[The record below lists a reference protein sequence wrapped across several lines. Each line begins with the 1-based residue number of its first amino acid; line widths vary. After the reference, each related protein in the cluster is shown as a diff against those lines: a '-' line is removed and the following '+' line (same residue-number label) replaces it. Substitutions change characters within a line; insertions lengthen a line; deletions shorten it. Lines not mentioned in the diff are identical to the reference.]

1 MFVQVEPTPNPATLK
16 FLPGKT
22 VMTQG
27 TQFYQDESSAGNSL
41 LAQKLFQINGVESV
55 FYGEDFI
62 TISKNEAS
70 NWTLL
75 KPAIMGAIIEQ
86 FATNNP
92 LIEEPQFKKTYVE
105 DKHSIKSSDSDVVK
119 KIKELLDTKIR
130 PAVAMDGGDI
140 IFNEYVDGWIWL
152 EMQGACQG
160 CPSSTATL
168 KSGIENMMKHYIP
181 EVRGVRSTEHDQ

>member
-22 VMTQG
+22 VMSQG
-27 TQFYQDESSAGNSL
+27 TQFYQDETSAGNST

-55 FYGEDFI
+55 FYGQDFI
-62 TISKNEAS
+62 TISKNETS

-86 FATNNP
+86 FITNNP

-140 IFNEYVDGWIWL
+140 IFNEYLDGWIWL

-181 EVRGVRSTEHDQ
+181 EVRGVRSTEHD

>member
-27 TQFYQDESSAGNSL
+27 TQFYQDETSAGNST

-55 FYGEDFI
+55 FYGQDFI
-62 TISKNEAS
+62 TISKNETS

-86 FATNNP
+86 FTTNNP

-181 EVRGVRSTEHDQ
+181 EVRGVRSTVHD

>member
-41 LAQKLFQINGVESV
+41 LAQKLFQIKGVESV

-181 EVRGVRSTEHDQ
+181 EVRGVRSTEHD

>member
-22 VMTQG
+22 VMSQG
-27 TQFYQDESSAGNSL
+27 TQFYQDETSAGNSM

-55 FYGEDFI
+55 FYGQDFI
-62 TISKNEAS
+62 TISKNEKS

-86 FATNNP
+86 FTTNNP

-140 IFNEYVDGWIWL
+140 IFNEYLDGWIWL

-181 EVRGVRSTEHDQ
+181 EVRGVRSTEHD

>member
-1 MFVQVEPTPNPATLK
+1 MFVQIEPTPNPATLK

-22 VMTQG
+22 VMEKG
-27 TQFYQDESSAGNSL
+27 TQFYQDKTSAGNSL
-41 LAQKLFQINGVESV
+41 LAQKLFEIKGVESV

-62 TISKNEAS
+62 TISKS
-70 NWTLL
+70 DSTTWTML
-75 KPAIMGAIIEQ
+75 KPAIMGAI
-86 FATNNP
+86 
-92 LIEEPQFKKTYVE
+92 
-105 DKHSIKSSDSDVVK
+105 KSTDSDVVK

-168 KSGIENMMKHYIP
+168 KSGIENIMKHYIP
-181 EVRGVRSTEHDQ
+181 EVRGVRSTDHD

>member
-22 VMTQG
+22 VMSQG
-27 TQFYQDESSAGNSL
+27 TQFYQDETSAGNSM

-55 FYGEDFI
+55 FYGQDFI
-62 TISKNEAS
+62 TISKNETS

-86 FATNNP
+86 FTTNNP

-160 CPSSTATL
+160 CPSSPATL

-181 EVRGVRSTEHDQ
+181 EVRGVRSTEHD

>member
-1 MFVQVEPTPNPATLK
+1 MFVQIEPTPNPATLK

-22 VMTQG
+22 VMEKG
-27 TQFYQDESSAGNSL
+27 TQFYQDKTSAGNSL
-41 LAQKLFQINGVESV
+41 LAQKLFEIKGVESV

-62 TISKNEAS
+62 TISKS
-70 NWTLL
+70 DSTTWPML

-86 FATNNP
+86 FTTNDP
-92 LIEEPQFKKTYVE
+92 LIMEQQYKKTVVE
-105 DKHSIKSSDSDVVK
+105 DKHAIKSTDSDVVK

-181 EVRGVRSTEHDQ
+181 EVRGVRSTDHD

>member
-27 TQFYQDESSAGNSL
+27 TQFYQDETSAGNST

-55 FYGEDFI
+55 FYGQDFI
-62 TISKNEAS
+62 TISKNEKS

-86 FATNNP
+86 FTTNNP

-181 EVRGVRSTEHDQ
+181 EVRGVRSTEHD

>member
-27 TQFYQDESSAGNSL
+27 TQFYQDETSAGNSM

-55 FYGEDFI
+55 FYGQDFI
-62 TISKNEAS
+62 TISKNEKS

-86 FATNNP
+86 FTTNNP

-181 EVRGVRSTEHDQ
+181 EVRGVRSTEHD

>member
-62 TISKNEAS
+62 TISKNETS
-70 NWTLL
+70 KWTLL

-86 FATNNP
+86 FATDNP

-181 EVRGVRSTEHDQ
+181 EVRGVRSTEHD

>member
-27 TQFYQDESSAGNSL
+27 TQFYQDETSAGNSM

-55 FYGEDFI
+55 FYGQDFI
-62 TISKNEAS
+62 TISKNEKS

-86 FATNNP
+86 FTTNNP

-181 EVRGVRSTEHDQ
+181 EVRGVRSTVHD

>member
-27 TQFYQDESSAGNSL
+27 TQFYHDESSAGNSL

-62 TISKNEAS
+62 TISKNETS
-70 NWTLL
+70 KWTLL

-86 FATNNP
+86 FATDNP

-181 EVRGVRSTEHDQ
+181 EVRGVRSTEHD

>member
-27 TQFYQDESSAGNSL
+27 TQFYQDETSAGNSM

-55 FYGEDFI
+55 FYGQDFI
-62 TISKNEAS
+62 TISKNETS

-75 KPAIMGAIIEQ
+75 KPAILGAIIEQ
-86 FATNNP
+86 FTTNNP

-181 EVRGVRSTEHDQ
+181 EVRGVRSTEHD

>member
-181 EVRGVRSTEHDQ
+181 EVRGVRSTEHD

>member
-1 MFVQVEPTPNPATLK
+1 MFVQIAPTPNPATLK
-16 FLPGKT
+16 FLPGKP
-22 VMTQG
+22 VMENG
-27 TQFYQDESSAGNSL
+27 TQFYQDETSTGNSQ
-41 LAQKLFQINGVESV
+41 LAQKLFKIKGVESV
-55 FYGEDFI
+55 FYGQDFI
-62 TISKNEAS
+62 TISKRES
-70 NWTLL
+70 SSWTML

-86 FATNNP
+86 FTSDKP
-92 LIEEPQFKKTYVE
+92 LILEQQFTKTYID
-105 DKHSIKSSDSDVVK
+105 DKHSIKPTDSEVVV
-119 KIKELLDTKIR
+119 KIKEILDTKIR

-181 EVRGVRSTEHDQ
+181 EVRGVRSTND

>member
-27 TQFYQDESSAGNSL
+27 TQFYQDETSAGNSM

-55 FYGEDFI
+55 FYGQDFI
-62 TISKNEAS
+62 TISKNETS

-86 FATNNP
+86 FTTNNP

-181 EVRGVRSTEHDQ
+181 EVRGVRSTEHD

>member
-62 TISKNEAS
+62 TISKNETS
-70 NWTLL
+70 KWTLL

-181 EVRGVRSTEHDQ
+181 EVRGVRSTEHD

>member
-55 FYGEDFI
+55 LYGEDFI

-181 EVRGVRSTEHDQ
+181 EVRGVRSTEHD

>member
-22 VMTQG
+22 VMSQG
-27 TQFYQDESSAGNSL
+27 TQFYQDETSAGNSM

-55 FYGEDFI
+55 FYGQDFI
-62 TISKNEAS
+62 TISKNETS

-86 FATNNP
+86 FTTNNP

-181 EVRGVRSTEHDQ
+181 EVRGVRSTEHD

>member
-27 TQFYQDESSAGNSL
+27 TQFYQDETSAGNSM

-55 FYGEDFI
+55 FYGQDFI
-62 TISKNEAS
+62 TISKNEKS

-86 FATNNP
+86 FTTNNP

-140 IFNEYVDGWIWL
+140 IFNEYLDGWIWL

-181 EVRGVRSTEHDQ
+181 EVRGVRSTEHD

>member
-22 VMTQG
+22 VMSQG
-27 TQFYQDESSAGNSL
+27 TQFYQDETSAGNSM

-55 FYGEDFI
+55 FYGQDFI
-62 TISKNEAS
+62 TISKNEKS

-86 FATNNP
+86 FTTNSP

-181 EVRGVRSTEHDQ
+181 EVRGVRSTEHD

>member
-27 TQFYQDESSAGNSL
+27 TQFYQDETSAGNSM

-55 FYGEDFI
+55 FYGQDFI
-62 TISKNEAS
+62 TISKNEKS
-70 NWTLL
+70 TWPLL

-86 FATNNP
+86 FTTNNP

-181 EVRGVRSTEHDQ
+181 EVRGVRSTEHD

>member
-1 MFVQVEPTPNPATLK
+1 M
-16 FLPGKT
+16 
-22 VMTQG
+22 
-27 TQFYQDESSAGNSL
+27 
-41 LAQKLFQINGVESV
+41 
-55 FYGEDFI
+55 
-62 TISKNEAS
+62 
-70 NWTLL
+70 
-75 KPAIMGAIIEQ
+75 
-86 FATNNP
+86 
-92 LIEEPQFKKTYVE
+92 IEEPQFKKTYVE

-181 EVRGVRSTEHDQ
+181 EVRGVRSTEHD

>member
-1 MFVQVEPTPNPATLK
+1 
-16 FLPGKT
+16 
-22 VMTQG
+22 
-27 TQFYQDESSAGNSL
+27 L
-41 LAQKLFQINGVESV
+41 LAQKLFEIKGVESV

-62 TISKNEAS
+62 TISKS
-70 NWTLL
+70 DSTTWTML

-86 FATNNP
+86 FTTNDP
-92 LIEEPQFKKTYVE
+92 LIMEQQYKKTVVE
-105 DKHSIKSSDSDVVK
+105 DKHAIKSTDSDVVK

-181 EVRGVRSTEHDQ
+181 EVRGVRSTDHD

>member
-105 DKHSIKSSDSDVVK
+105 DKHSIKSSDSDLVK

-140 IFNEYVDGWIWL
+140 LFHGYHEGIVKL
-152 EMQGACQG
+152 EMYGACSG
-160 CPSSTATL
+160 CPSSSATL
-168 KSGIENMMKHYIP
+168 KMGVENMLKHYIP
-181 EVRGVRSTEHDQ
+181 EVRKVEQVYEN

>member
-55 FYGEDFI
+55 FYGQDFI
-62 TISKNEAS
+62 TISKNETS

-86 FATNNP
+86 FTTNNP

-140 IFNEYVDGWIWL
+140 IFNEYLEGWIWL
-152 EMQGACQG
+152 ERH
-160 CPSSTATL
+160 L
-168 KSGIENMMKHYIP
+168 
-181 EVRGVRSTEHDQ
+181 

>member
-27 TQFYQDESSAGNSL
+27 TQFYQDETSAGNSM

-55 FYGEDFI
+55 FYGQDFI
-62 TISKNEAS
+62 TISKNETS

-86 FATNNP
+86 FTTNNP

-140 IFNEYVDGWIWL
+140 IFNEYLDGWIWL

-181 EVRGVRSTEHDQ
+181 EVRGVRSTEHD

>member
-22 VMTQG
+22 VMSQG
-27 TQFYQDESSAGNSL
+27 TQFYQDETSAGNST

-55 FYGEDFI
+55 FYGQDFI
-62 TISKNEAS
+62 TISKNETS

-86 FATNNP
+86 FTTNNP

-181 EVRGVRSTEHDQ
+181 EVRGVRSTEHD

>member
-1 MFVQVEPTPNPATLK
+1 MFVQIEPTPNPATLK

-22 VMTQG
+22 VMEKG
-27 TQFYQDESSAGNSL
+27 TQFYQDESSTGNSE
-41 LAQKLFQINGVESV
+41 LAQTLFKIKGVESV

-62 TISKNEAS
+62 TISKRDTSE
-70 NWTLL
+70 WLML
-75 KPAIMGAIIEQ
+75 KPAIMGAIIEH
-86 FATNNP
+86 FSTNKP
-92 LIEEPQFKKTYVE
+92 LILEKQFTKNYVE
-105 DKHSIKSSDSDVVK
+105 DKHSIKDTDSEVVV
-119 KIKELLDTKIR
+119 KIKEILDSKIR

-181 EVRGVRSTEHDQ
+181 EVRGVRSTND